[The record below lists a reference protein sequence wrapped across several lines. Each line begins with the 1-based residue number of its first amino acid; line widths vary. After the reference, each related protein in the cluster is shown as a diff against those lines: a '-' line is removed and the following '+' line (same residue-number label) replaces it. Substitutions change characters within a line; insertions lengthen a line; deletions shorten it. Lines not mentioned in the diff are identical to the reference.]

1 MDTRVVLD
9 EESSVLPA
17 TVNGVDVRVKRTIKA
32 NTWSSIVLPFSMSNE
47 QVKAA
52 FGDDVEVAEFT
63 GWEQTEDDGI
73 SVGFLEVNEIEA
85 NIPYIIK
92 VSSVITEFVADAVD
106 IQADEDPCVT
116 VGKYGRGTFGSF
128 TGSYVPITIEE
139 ENLFLSDNKFWYS
152 TGLTQMNGY
161 RAYFYFQTVLDSYNT
176 QKAAPM
182 SLSITFNDGN
192 VTRIDSL
199 DADINID
206 NSTFNLKGMKVDGS
220 AKGMIIKSGK
230 KYLQK

>member
-1 MDTRVVLD
+1 
-9 EESSVLPA
+9 
-17 TVNGVDVRVKRTIKA
+17 
-32 NTWSSIVLPFSMSNE
+32 
-47 QVKAA
+47 
-52 FGDDVEVAEFT
+52 
-63 GWEQTEDDGI
+63 
-73 SVGFLEVNEIEA
+73 
-85 NIPYIIK
+85 
-92 VSSVITEFVADAVD
+92 
-106 IQADEDPCVT
+106 
-116 VGKYGRGTFGSF
+116 
-128 TGSYVPITIEE
+128 
-139 ENLFLSDNKFWYS
+139 
-152 TGLTQMNGY
+152 MNGY

-206 NSTFNLKGMKVDGS
+206 NSIFNLKGMKVDGS